1 MRKWRIFVLALLVV
15 LCFTSYTYAAY
26 SPSFNDRPTVFDPG
40 KIRGYFLWQDKEGF
54 HLRTTS
60 NGGIH
65 NFSGTVRTDGRFKD
79 VLENYKG
86 DSDFLEVNK
95 SQNKMKYNI
104 TASEE
109 EEGIDFQLSYG
120 SYIKFS
126 LSLDNEAI
134 NSNEIFIGKDGW
146 HPVSHDFTILYDGDY
161 TKYIDGQTILII
173 DSGLG
178 RPRGAG
184 HGRD

>member
-1 MRKWRIFVLALLVV
+1 MRKWRIFVLALLVG

-60 NGGIH
+60 NGDIH
-65 NFSGTVRTDGRFKD
+65 NFSGTVRTDGRFKN
-79 VLENYKG
+79 VLESYKG
-86 DSDFLEVNK
+86 DSDYLEVNK
-95 SQNKMKYNI
+95 SQNKIKYNI

-126 LSLDNEAI
+126 LSLDSEAI
-134 NSNEIFIGKDGW
+134 NPNEIFIGKDGW

-173 DSGLG
+173 DSRFGW
-178 RPRGAG
+178 PRGPG
-184 HGRD
+184 QGRD